1 MRVADLGKRCLMRRL
16 MSVLCG
22 VIAVLA
28 FAVAVP
34 VWWTA
39 ENVSDSDGFVELMG
53 PLAGDGEIHEALA
66 TRTASELGTRLH
78 LPHNAQETVHTKA
91 AQAIGT
97 VAETSLFNHVWNS
110 TLADSHDATLD
121 EAADGDV
128 IVDLKPVT
136 SLVVDRIS
144 PYVGQNLRVPDQ
156 SQVTISAGSQSDAFA
171 ALRQAPT
178 IRWLAVGLGVVAAAA
193 AIGLARSR
201 ASTVCALSVAGLC
214 VVAAFWL
221 AVTKGVPPMLE
232 RAAADDEFAYHML
245 HATGSR
251 ITSSLQHTLTYTGI
265 ATAVVAA
272 ASGLWRLIRS
282 PAHTRRKAGSAPR
295 SV

>member
-1 MRVADLGKRCLMRRL
+1 M
-16 MSVLCG
+16 LCG
-22 VIAVLA
+22 LVAVLA

-39 ENVSDSDGFVELMG
+39 ENVSDSDGFVELMS
-53 PLAGDGEIHEALA
+53 PVAGDGEIHEALA

-78 LPHNAQETVHTKA
+78 LPRNAQETVHAKT
-91 AQAIGT
+91 AQAIDT
-97 VAETSLFNHVWNS
+97 VAETSLFNHVWNN
-110 TLADSHDATLD
+110 TLAGSHDATLD

-128 IVDLKPVT
+128 VVDLEPVT

-144 PYVGQNLRVPDQ
+144 PYVGQHLRVPDQ
-156 SQVTISAGSQSDAFA
+156 SRVTISAGSQADAFA

-178 IRWLAVGLGVVAAAA
+178 IRWLAAGLSVIAAAA
-193 AIGLARSR
+193 AIWLARSR
-201 ASTVCALSVAGLC
+201 ASTLCALSVAALC
-214 VVAAFWL
+214 VVAAFWF

-272 ASGLWRLIRS
+272 ASGLWRLIRP
-282 PAHTRRKAGSAPR
+282 PAHARRTSRSAPR
-295 SV
+295 SA